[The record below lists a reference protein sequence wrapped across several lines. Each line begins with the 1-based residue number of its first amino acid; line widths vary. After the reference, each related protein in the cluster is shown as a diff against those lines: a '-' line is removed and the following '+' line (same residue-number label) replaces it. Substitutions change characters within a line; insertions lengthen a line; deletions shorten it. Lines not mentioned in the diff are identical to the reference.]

1 LRQFGAL
8 GMVRKVAA
16 NEPEALI
23 SREELVATI
32 FRIND
37 IADDVKHIR
46 TILEG
51 DDEEEETE

>member
-1 LRQFGAL
+1 VGRHPRP
-8 GMVRKVAA
+8 MDA
-16 NEPEALI
+16 NDSQPLI

-46 TILEG
+46 MILEG
-51 DDEEEETE
+51 DDEEEATE